1 MSTKRWAV
9 TRYLFMEQLQLLWR
23 TYAFILVAFVVLPL
37 LFAILTGNLSHY
49 SFGSTLTDLGIGAVF
64 GFFIL
69 VTMSLT
75 YDNFKLFIQNGIS
88 RKTYWQAKV
97 INLIGLS
104 FGMEIISALYNFLVT
119 APARGHSGQA
129 FLDSTAYSLYDHFL
143 GSNLVVNILGYMAF
157 NWLFFIGLGLT
168 GMAIGSIF
176 ALLTKFVR
184 NIAIIAIPV
193 LGFFLLVFL
202 SNTSTSPSNY
212 NLDGLV
218 NFLKFLMG
226 YHANAQ
232 PGYFNPTVPMLT
244 MIIGCVIMGGI
255 AYYFN
260 QKLKLKK

>member
-9 TRYLFMEQLQLLWR
+9 TRYILMEQLQLLWR
-23 TYAFILVAFVVLPL
+23 AYAIILIAFVVLPL
-37 LFAILTGNLSHY
+37 LFAILTGNLGHY
-49 SFGSTLTDLGIGAVF
+49 SFTSTLTDLGIGVAF
-64 GFFIL
+64 GFFISI
-69 VTMSLT
+69 TMSLT
-75 YDNFKLFIQNGIS
+75 YDNFKLLIQNGIS
-88 RKTYWQAKV
+88 RKTYWQARV
-97 INLIGLS
+97 ISLIGLS
-104 FGMEIISALYNFLVT
+104 FGMEIIATLYNFLVT

-129 FLDSTAYSLYDHFL
+129 FLGSTLYSLYDHFL
-143 GSNLVVNILGYMAF
+143 GSNLFVNILGYMVF

-168 GMAIGSIF
+168 GMAVGSIF
-176 ALLTKFVR
+176 SLLTKFTR
-184 NIAIIAIPV
+184 NIALIAIPV

-202 SNTSTSPSNY
+202 SNSSLNQHSY